1 MIFRSAGLLLVLA
14 LAVTGCT
21 RTAMYHPPG
30 EDDPQARLSIQ
41 SDLGTNEQSSG
52 WQMPGAGES
61 TVAIFKV
68 DGERLAEKGGDDR
81 VSVEPGERSIEIFAD
96 HQGILRFGI
105 LSHQFKAG
113 GDYLI
118 VVSDGEG
125 DKRYRAVLV
134 PNQGSG
140 VSNVHDETRF

>member
-1 MIFRSAGLLLVLA
+1 MIIRSAGLLLALA

-30 EDDPQARLSIQ
+30 DGDPRARLSIE
-41 SDLGTNEQSSG
+41 SALGSNEESSG

-68 DGERLAEKGGDDR
+68 DGERVAEKGGAPR
-81 VSVEPGERSIEIFAD
+81 VFVEPGERSIEIFAD

-105 LSHQFKAG
+105 LTHQFKADRDYRILVDE
-113 GDYLI
+113 GD
-118 VVSDGEG
+118 G
-125 DKRYRAVLV
+125 DKRYSAVLV
-134 PNQGSG
+134 PQGSG
-140 VSNVHDETRF
+140 VTNVHDETRF

>member
-14 LAVTGCT
+14 LAVTGCS

-30 EDDPQARLSIQ
+30 EGDPRARLSIE
-41 SDLGTNEQSSG
+41 STLGSNEESSG

-68 DGERLAEKGGDDR
+68 DGRRLAEKGGEQR
-81 VSVEPGERSIEIFAD
+81 VLVEPGEHSVEIFAD

-105 LSHQFKAG
+105 LTHQFEADR
-113 GDYLI
+113 DYRIL
-118 VVSDGEG
+118 VDEGEG
-125 DKRYRAVLV
+125 DKRYSAVLV
-134 PNQGSG
+134 PQGSG
-140 VSNVHDETRF
+140 VMNVHDETQF

>member
-1 MIFRSAGLLLVLA
+1 MIFRSAGLLLALA

-30 EDDPQARLSIQ
+30 EDDPKARLSIESQ
-41 SDLGTNEQSSG
+41 LGSNEESSG

-68 DGERLAEKGGDDR
+68 DGERLAEKGGEQH
-81 VSVEPGERSIEIFAD
+81 VLVEPGEHSVEIFAD

-105 LSHQFKAG
+105 LTFEFEAG
-113 GDYLI
+113 RDYQIL
-118 VVSDGEG
+118 VDEGEG
-125 DKRYRAVLV
+125 DKRYSAVLV
-134 PNQGSG
+134 PQGSG
-140 VSNVHDETRF
+140 VTNVYDETQF

>member
-30 EDDPQARLSIQ
+30 DDDPRARLSIESQ
-41 SDLGTNEQSSG
+41 LGSNAESGG

-68 DGERLAEKGGDDR
+68 DGWPRRAASNASSWSP
-81 VSVEPGERSIEIFAD
+81 VSTVW
-96 HQGILRFGI
+96 RF
-105 LSHQFKAG
+105 SPTT
-113 GDYLI
+113 
-118 VVSDGEG
+118 
-125 DKRYRAVLV
+125 RAFCASA
-134 PNQGSG
+134 P
-140 VSNVHDETRF
+140 